1 MAAILKKIPAEHDLQ
16 IFLDT
21 RIWRN
26 ILIIEKS
33 LGLWILSMRLS
44 LATTLICIL
53 SMFHNYS
60 YAQWTEPIRIT
71 EGLGLSTPRAVA
83 VGDTLHVVASRI
95 TDFYYLR
102 STNSGESW
110 TDPVAIADTFDGSGY
125 AEITRSRDEIHLAW
139 VGRVEH
145 VPRQQIFYT
154 SSSNGGRDWNTPVRV
169 FSNSS
174 AFLKYPRLAV
184 NGDTLFLTCAISQ
197 NILLFRSL
205 DGGAT
210 WPDSIILE
218 NGPIVINDWP
228 VILYSEGRL
237 HLVYQLNIVGDSLG
251 YEIYYRNSDDYGLSW
266 SDRSVLSTPEQ
277 LPDYRDSLG
286 PSAFADANSNIV
298 IVWYDYKYGSEC
310 GFSGDIVGRISLDNG
325 DTWQPESRI
334 TFTQTGSSPSCII
347 LYDELHVVWG
357 DELPVGCF
365 NPKIMY
371 SRSADWGLNWT
382 EPEIISGYIE
392 QNELSAFLFHS
403 SSPYS
408 DVLHCV
414 MSRDEPDGGRDLY
427 YFQRGEIN
435 SVEDEINPSIYDGI
449 SLTAYPNPFNSSIAI
464 SFINRE
470 VCNLNI
476 EIFNIRGQRINT
488 FDLKAQKNGTI
499 IWRAIDDRGNR
510 LSTGIYFVKAEN
522 SRSHKVIKL
531 IYLK

>member
-1 MAAILKKIPAEHDLQ
+1 MRRILVTTFGCCLY
-16 IFLDT
+16 L
-21 RIWRN
+21 
-26 ILIIEKS
+26 
-33 LGLWILSMRLS
+33 LS
-44 LATTLICIL
+44 
-53 SMFHNYS
+53 NYS
-60 YAQWTEPIRIT
+60 FAQWTEPIRIA
-71 EGLGLSTPRAVA
+71 EELGLSTPRAVA
-83 VGDTLHVVASRI
+83 IGDTLHVVASGG
-95 TDFYYLR
+95 TDIYYLR

-110 TDPVAIADTFDGSGY
+110 TDPVSIADTFNGSGY

-154 SSSNGGRDWNTPVRV
+154 SSSNGGRNWNAPVRV
-169 FSNSS
+169 FNNSS
-174 AFLKYPRLAV
+174 AFLKYPGLAV

-210 WPDSIILE
+210 WADSMILE
-218 NGPIVINDWP
+218 NGPIVISHWP
-228 VILYSEGRL
+228 IIRYSTGLL
-237 HLVYQLNIVGDSLG
+237 HIVYQLSIVGDSLG

-266 SDRSVLSTPEQ
+266 SERFIISTPEPF
-277 LPDYRDSLG
+277 PDYRHSLG
-286 PSAFADANSNIV
+286 PSAFLDDEGNV
-298 IVWYDYKYGSEC
+298 FIVWYDYKYGSEC
-310 GFSGDIVGRISLDNG
+310 GFTGDILGRVSTDNG
-325 DTWQPESRI
+325 YTWEPESRI

-347 LYDELHVVWG
+347 LYDELHVVWA

-382 EPEIISGYIE
+382 EPEVISGSVE
-392 QNELSAFLFHS
+392 QNELSAFLFHNI
-403 SSPYS
+403 SPYS

-435 SVEDEINPSIYDGI
+435 SVEDETNPSIYDGI
-449 SLTAYPNPFNSSIAI
+449 SLTAYPNPFNSTIAI
-464 SFINRE
+464 SFVNRE

-488 FDLKAQKNGTI
+488 FDLKAQKSGKI
-499 IWRAIDDRGNR
+499 VWRAIDDRGNR
-510 LSTGIYFVKAEN
+510 LSAGIYFVKAEN
-522 SRSHKVIKL
+522 SKSYKVLKL